1 LDGDVGNS
9 TYTDEFGKKFP
20 NRFFESYI
28 AEQNMIGMATGFSA
42 RGKIPVAATFAAFLS
57 RAYDQIRMAAVSQ
70 SQLKLVGTHTGV
82 SIGDDG
88 ASQMGLEDIASF
100 RAVHGTV
107 VFAPSDAVSTERL
120 VEIMVREK
128 GMFYLRAT
136 RAACPILYSNDEKF
150 EIGGA
155 KILRQSNKDQITVV
169 ATGITVFEALKACDD
184 LAQKGI
190 SITVIDAY
198 SIKPLAKD
206 LIAQAMRR
214 TGNEIITVED
224 HNWDGGLGDAV
235 AGELSIEGARV
246 TKLAVRELPH
256 SGTKDE
262 LLEKYRINHTAIVE
276 TVQSILKS
284 KSESKGGKASAA

>member
-1 LDGDVGNS
+1 
-9 TYTDEFGKKFP
+9 
-20 NRFFESYI
+20 
-28 AEQNMIGMATGFSA
+28 
-42 RGKIPVAATFAAFLS
+42 
-57 RAYDQIRMAAVSQ
+57 
-70 SQLKLVGTHTGV
+70 
-82 SIGDDG
+82 
-88 ASQMGLEDIASF
+88 
-100 RAVHGTV
+100 
-107 VFAPSDAVSTERL
+107 
-120 VEIMVREK
+120 MVREK